1 MSAKPGP
8 IERLLHESA
17 LRAIVARVALMHPE
31 YSYSR
36 RP

>member
-1 MSAKPGP
+1 MSAEPRP

-17 LRAIVARVALMHPE
+17 LHAIATRVALMHPE
-31 YSYSR
+31 YSNSR